1 MKFLALPRAEGKTTT
16 VLEEF
21 LKDWENTYVICAY
34 RQIAHL
40 AADRALTR
48 RVETGHPL
56 KQGDARAFHRHFMTL
71 ESYVSSSNTL
81 PTDHK
86 VIIDDLDMVL
96 EAFLHSG
103 IILFAT
109 VTIQEG
115 PASEQG

>member
-1 MKFLALPRAEGKTTT
+1 MKLLALPRAKGKTTAAI
-16 VLEEF
+16 EEF
-21 LKDWENTYVICAY
+21 LKDWENTYVICAD
-34 RQIAHL
+34 RRTAHL

-48 RVETGHPL
+48 VETGRRL
-56 KQGDARAFHRHFMTL
+56 KQGDTRAFHGHFMTL
-71 ESYVSSSNTL
+71 ESYVSSNTL

-109 VTIQEG
+109 ITIQEG